1 MTGRIPD
8 WGGQKH
14 TAVRSR
20 RRDAPLMRE
29 HFYFMEAGIER
40 INDYVFNVSHNVHY
54 WMVRTMGGEYYHE
67 FIEKGFIAIG
77 YNEIALSELE
87 AINPEDYVAVNQLR
101 SRVIEVYSDMPKP
114 GQIVTQLLRFC
125 KQIRVGDVIVL
136 PGYSSHEISLCRVR
150 GNVYEETNTNNR
162 IEECAFAKRLPIE
175 VVRTTTRRSLPPKAQ
190 MMFNSRHAISNIDY
204 YAMYIDN
211 SMMDYYDKDDE
222 THVVLKI
229 DTDDEVPA
237 SAFFDF
243 YNLMCLTERFCQE
256 NDIEGTAKDTVM
268 KVQMESK
275 GMLHF
280 VSSKKTYLAL
290 LALGILFINGGGL
303 KVHYGN
309 FDIDLSTQGVF
320 GAYSE
325 YLDRKMDREVKQSI
339 KNSLDTLKIKTP
351 EDFMKASIE
360 LYKAQNANRKK
371 Y

>member
-1 MTGRIPD
+1 MGRIPD
-8 WGGQKH
+8 WGRLKNIQLL
-14 TAVRSR
+14 RSR

-29 HFYFMEAGIER
+29 HFYFMEIGIER
-40 INDYVFNVSHNVHY
+40 INDYVFNVSHNVQY

-67 FIEKGFIAIG
+67 FIEEGFIAIG

-87 AINPEDYVAVNQLR
+87 NVNPEDHVAVNQLR
-101 SRVIEVYSDMPKP
+101 SRVIETYEDVSKP

-136 PGYSSHEISLCRVR
+136 PGYSSYEISLCRVT
-150 GNVYEETNTNNR
+150 GNVYEEVNLDTR
-162 IEECAFAKRLPIE
+162 IDKCLFAKRLPIE
-175 VVRTTTRRSLPPKAQ
+175 VVRITTRLSLSPKAQ
-190 MMFNSRHAISNIDY
+190 MMFNSRHAISNIDG

-229 DTDDEVPA
+229 NTDDEVSA

-243 YNLMCLTERFCQE
+243 YNLMSLTEEFCQE

-275 GMLHF
+275 GVLHF
-280 VSSKKTYLAL
+280 ISSKKAFLAL
-290 LALGILFINGGGL
+290 LSLGILFINGGGL
-303 KVHYGN
+303 KVHCGN

-339 KNSLDTLKIKTP
+339 KNSLDTLQIKTP